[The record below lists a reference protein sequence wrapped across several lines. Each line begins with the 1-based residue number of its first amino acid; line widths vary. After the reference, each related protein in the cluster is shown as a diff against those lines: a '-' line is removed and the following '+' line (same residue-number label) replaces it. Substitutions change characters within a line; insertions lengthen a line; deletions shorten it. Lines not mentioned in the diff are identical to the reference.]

1 MTMTANEHDGRGGMP
16 WRLIGWGG
24 AATLL
29 AVPLVAM
36 RFTDEVLWTA
46 SDFVFA
52 GAMFGVVGAGF
63 EIAVRMSRNTAY
75 RAGAA
80 LGLLAG
86 LLLVWVNGAV
96 GFLGDE
102 GNVWNLLFAAVLLT
116 AAGGAAIGGYRAAG
130 VARAM
135 FAAAAVQVG
144 IGVAALAA
152 GLGSAGAA
160 GLYEAVMGTS
170 LFAALWLVSA
180 GLFLKAARDGQE
192 GGAV

>member
-1 MTMTANEHDGRGGMP
+1 MNDITNETNMRGAMP

-24 AATLL
+24 AVALL

-36 RFTDEVLWTA
+36 QFTSEVVWTA
-46 SDFVFA
+46 GDFRFA
-52 GAMFGVVGAGF
+52 ATMFGIVGCTF
-63 EIAVRMSRNTAY
+63 EVAVHMSRNLAY

-102 GNVWNLLFAAVLLT
+102 GNPWNLLFALVLLV
-116 AAGGAAIGGYRAAG
+116 AVIGSAIGRYRAAG
-130 VARAM
+130 MARAM
-135 FAAAAVQVG
+135 AAAAAVQVG

-152 GLGSAGAA
+152 GLGSAGPA
-160 GLYEAVMGTS
+160 GLYEAVLGTG
-170 LFAALWLVSA
+170 LFTALWLLSA
-180 GLFLKAARDGQE
+180 GLFLKAAR
-192 GGAV
+192 GA

>member
-1 MTMTANEHDGRGGMP
+1 MNDMTNETNKSTMP

-24 AATLL
+24 AIALL

-36 RFTDEVLWTA
+36 QFTSEVVWTP
-46 SDFVFA
+46 SDFLFA
-52 GAMFGVVGAGF
+52 ATMFGIVGGTF
-63 EIAVRMSRNTAY
+63 DVAVHMSRNLAY

-102 GNVWNLLFAAVLLT
+102 GNPWNLLFALVLLV
-116 AAGGAAIGGYRAAG
+116 AVIGSAIGRYRAAG
-130 VARAM
+130 MARAM
-135 FAAAAVQVG
+135 AAAAAVQVG

-152 GLGSAGAA
+152 GLGSAGPA
-160 GLYEAVMGTS
+160 GLYEAVLGTS
-170 LFAALWLVSA
+170 LFTGLWLLSA
-180 GLFLKAARDGQE
+180 GLFLKAARDGFGDPVQ
-192 GGAV
+192 